1 MILDAVSRLDR
12 YAALNPLFLR
22 AAEYL
27 RRRYEIS
34 GEDAFLTLTRSSL
47 RLATEAPLEAHRL
60 YADIQIVLSGE
71 EGYGWRSIASCTA
84 PRGTY
89 CAERDILF
97 YDDRPDTFLTL
108 RPGGMAVFFPSD
120 AHAPL
125 IGSGEVRKCIVK
137 VRC

>member
-12 YAALNPLFLR
+12 YAALDPLFLR

-27 RRRYEIS
+27 RRS
-34 GEDAFLTLTRSSL
+34 DLNL
-47 RLATEAPLEAHRL
+47 
-60 YADIQIVLSGE
+60 IVLSGE